1 MMLTSSAVQLTTAA
15 LLLGLAGVTAAPGLT
30 GSTNSRPPPNF
41 LFIIADD
48 QDLLLDS
55 LEYQPLLKKHVTDK
69 GTRFDK
75 HYCTIAICCP
85 SRVSML
91 TGRAAHNTNVTDVS
105 APYGG
110 YGKFISEGWNENYLP
125 VWLQDAGYD
134 TYYTGKL
141 MNGLSTS
148 TYNKPFPK
156 GWNRTDFF
164 LDPNTYIYNNVTVG
178 KDEGP
183 YKTYTGEYSTD
194 LALSRGLD
202 YLDAAIPRAAEG
214 RPFFIGV
221 APIAPHSE
229 TIAGRF
235 NPAVPAERHKNLFPD
250 DKVPRRAN
258 FNPDRA
264 SGAGWIA
271 TLDQFNATAVDYLDE
286 FHRLRIRSLQAV
298 DELVEALVTRLEQSG
313 APAEVVDNTYI
324 IYTTDNGYHIG
335 QHRLA
340 PGKTCA
346 IEEDI
351 NIPFIVRGPGVAAG
365 QTVAFPTS
373 HTDLVPTIFELAGI
387 PLQEGFDGV
396 PIPVTVEQQLALE
409 HKAEHVNVEF
419 WGKGILEGDI
429 PSTGPGVINGS
440 PPDNTYKSLR
450 IVADEYDLSY
460 TVWCTNEH
468 ELYDMKTDPVQ
479 LNNIY
484 NTTSPIYGYPPA
496 KLIARV
502 DALLLTLKDC
512 KGVSCRLPWQ
522 TLHPAGD
529 VRTLADALDPKFDD
543 FYISGQKKVSFS
555 ACVPGYVLE
564 YEGAVGAT
572 PYGGGLADQ
581 ARWED
586 WT

>member
-1 MMLTSSAVQLTTAA
+1 MTT
-15 LLLGLAGVTAAPGLT
+15 TT
-30 GSTNSRPPPNF
+30 TTTTTNHHPPPNF
-41 LFIIADD
+41 LFILTDD

-55 LEYQPLLKKHVTDK
+55 LTYQPLLQKHITDK

-75 HYCTIAICCP
+75 HYCTIALCCP

-105 APYGG
+105 GPYGG
-110 YGKFISEGWNENYLP
+110 YAKFLSEGWNERYLP
-125 VWLQDAGYD
+125 VWLQEAGYD

-141 MNGLSTS
+141 MNGLSVN

-164 LDPNTYIYNNVTVG
+164 LDPYTYLYNNVTVG
-178 KDEGP
+178 HNEEVPKGCP
-183 YKTYTGEYSTD
+183 GNYSTD
-194 LALSRGLD
+194 LALARGLD
-202 YLDAAIPRAAEG
+202 YLDAAIPRAGE

-221 APIAPHSE
+221 APIAPHSQS
-229 TIAGRF
+229 IGQRF
-235 NPAVPAERHKNLFPD
+235 DPAVPADRHKDLFPD
-250 DKVPRRAN
+250 ARVPRRLN
-258 FNPDRA
+258 FNPDEA
-264 SGAGWIA
+264 SGAGWIK
-271 TLDQFNATAVDYLDE
+271 TLERFNDTAVDYLDE

-298 DELVEALVTRLEQSG
+298 DELVEALVERLEQT
-313 APAEVVDNTYI
+313 APPEVVDNTYI
-324 IYTTDNGYHIG
+324 IYTSDNGYHIG

-340 PGKTCA
+340 PGKACA

-351 NIPFIVRGPGVAAG
+351 NIPFIVRGPGVAQG
-365 QTVAFPTS
+365 QNVSFPSS

-387 PLQEGFDGV
+387 PLQEDFDGV

-419 WGKGILEGDI
+419 WGFAGSEGQVSVCSG
-429 PSTGPGVINGS
+429 ST
-440 PPDNTYKSLR
+440 DTNTYKSLR
-450 IVADEYDLSY
+450 IVADDYDLSY

-468 ELYDMKTDPVQ
+468 ELYDMKADPGQ
-479 LNNIY
+479 LKNIY
-484 NTTSPIYGYPPA
+484 ANSSLIYGFEPA

-512 KGVSCRLPWQ
+512 TGVSCRLPWQ

-529 VRTLADALDPKFDD
+529 VRTLAAAMDAKFDD
-543 FYISGQKKVSFS
+543 FYLQEQKKVSFS
-555 ACVPGYVLE
+555 ACAAGYLLE
-564 YEGAVGAT
+564 YEGAVGPV
-572 PYGGGLADQ
+572 PYGAEAVVLER